1 MNKDSGN
8 LSVDFLAGFTIFIL
22 AFIWVATMIPTLLIG
37 LNAHSIDYNAVAY
50 RTGVILAEDPGAAG
64 PVSGSPCFGIS
75 SASGSTWESPQN
87 GDWDSWEK
95 CDVARFGLAVSKDTP
110 NVLDENK
117 INRFFSGNAS
127 VDPIYDTKNLSY
139 PDDYLKRA
147 IFGDYPY
154 RFNISLKIDGEDK
167 TRYIGDQLPEQDY
180 GYIRR
185 AVLVKSNS
193 SATINESLIKANYW
207 SKSNFTEDTFTI
219 LFNKTKLLDASKAT
233 PHDVNYRNYQINP
246 GLDTIIINITG
257 LNTLYYNTTLSMTT
271 TSLTDI
277 RTSSDMAKNRSITNA
292 GSFTYI
298 DGNTSPVGTLPA
310 RVNNSILLVIPPK
323 EVISESDL
331 QVAPDINLILVF
343 RNSNSL
349 STDNDTYTAA
359 CTSNPPL
366 TYCGNWFI
374 NSSASGPF
382 EYDYNT
388 TNVTQ
393 PQLRPGI
400 LEVAVW

>member
-1 MNKDSGN
+1 MHNDAGN

-50 RTGVILAEDPGAAG
+50 RTSVILVEDPGAAG
-64 PVSGSPCFGIS
+64 SVSGALC
-75 SASGSTWESPQN
+75 SGYSVDTEIPWESQK
-87 GDWDSWEK
+87 SK
-95 CDVARFGLAVSKDTP
+95 CGIARFGLAVSRDTP

-127 VDPIYDTKNLSY
+127 IDPTADDYNLSY

-147 IFGDYPY
+147 IFGNYPY

-167 TRYIGDQLPEQDY
+167 TRHIGDTIPEQDY

-193 SATINESLIKANYW
+193 SATIDESLIKARYW
-207 SKSNFTEDTFTI
+207 SNNTTMQGNFTEDTFSI
-219 LFNKTKLLDASKAT
+219 HFNGTKLLKGIMAS
-233 PHDVNYRNYQINP
+233 PHEVDYRGYQINP
-246 GLDTIIINITG
+246 GLDTIVINITG
-257 LNTLYYNTTLSMTT
+257 LNTLYYDHYSSSTT
-271 TSLTDI
+271 TNLSEINLH
-277 RTSSDMAKNRSITNA
+277 SSSANLGGPFTNKNT
-292 GSFTYI
+292 FTYI
-298 DGNTSPVGTLPA
+298 DGNTTPVGTLPA
-310 RVNNSILLVIPPK
+310 KVNNSISLVIPPGA
-323 EVISESDL
+323 VISDTTMSID
-331 QVAPDINLILVF
+331 PDVYLDLVF
-343 RNSNSL
+343 ENRNPL
-349 STDNDTYTAA
+349 PTVNDTT
-359 CTSNPPL
+359 CDITHP
-366 TYCGNWFI
+366 CGNWYI